1 MKNVFA
7 TMLLIGASHALAGT
21 IVSQGDTPAI
31 PTASIYGDELNASK
45 VVAWQTGSYGYDN
58 VHIQVVIAGLAKDI
72 GKFGAIFSS
81 TLSTSLGPGATALY
95 LDSGVAFSTSFQTMD
110 LLSGANLSLAPN
122 TTYYLTIGTLR
133 VLWGIDVADPSPVLD
148 AGVSL
153 LGRTETS
160 AIGCNAP
167 DCDYPKLFSYSV
179 PMFSVTGDVVTP
191 EPANGDVALAL
202 AGLGVLM
209 RRFWRR

>member
-31 PTASIYGDELNASK
+31 PTASIYRDELNESK

-81 TLSTSLGPGATALY
+81 TLSTSLGFRPRIQHELSNYG
-95 LDSGVAFSTSFQTMD
+95 SVKRGQSE
-110 LLSGANLSLAPN
+110 SGAEHDVLSDHWHPARSLGHRRSGS
-122 TTYYLTIGTLR
+122 I
-133 VLWGIDVADPSPVLD
+133 
-148 AGVSL
+148 AG
-153 LGRTETS
+153 
-160 AIGCNAP
+160 P
-167 DCDYPKLFSYSV
+167 
-179 PMFSVTGDVVTP
+179 
-191 EPANGDVALAL
+191 
-202 AGLGVLM
+202 
-209 RRFWRR
+209 